1 MRVQV
6 GDRVGT
12 HLQAPYLVYNESEL
26 RERQQKLVDDVAGVL
41 SVDNGDVV
49 RVLREYKW

>member
-6 GDRVGT
+6 SDRLCVD
-12 HLQAPYLVYNESEL
+12 LQAPYLVYSEVEL
-26 RERQQKLVDDVAGVL
+26 RERQHKSVDDVAGVL
-41 SVDNGDVV
+41 SVDKGDVV